1 MPGAKI
7 SLLMAMLRENR
18 IQSIITLLV
27 GLAVVVSVALAVGPL
42 TREQALNALTDH
54 DPGVRRIAAARLGEV
69 GTMADVPELLK
80 ALHDSDARMRK
91 VAADAIEAIWEHSG
105 DSMIDAL
112 YKRGVEQMNNG
123 DASTAIETFSLIISK
138 KPDFAE
144 GWNKRATLYYMTGD
158 YEKSLHDCD
167 EVLKLNPLHFGVLS
181 GYGLIYMQR
190 DQPERALEYFKR
202 ALAIDPNLED
212 VAGHIK
218 ALEQLIAE
226 KRERYI

>member
-1 MPGAKI
+1 MQRVIA
-7 SLLMAMLRENR
+7 LL
-18 IQSIITLLV
+18 I
-27 GLAVVVSVALAVGPL
+27 GLALVASIALAMGPL
-42 TREQALNALTDH
+42 TREQALQALTDH
-54 DPGVRRIAAARLGEV
+54 DPAVRRAAAVRLGAV
-69 GTMADVPELLK
+69 GTMADVPGLIK
-80 ALHDSDARMRK
+80 ALRDSDARMRK
-91 VAADAIEAIWEHSG
+91 VAEDVIETVWERSG
-105 DSMIDAL
+105 DRMIDAL
-112 YKRGVEQMNNG
+112 YKRGVEQINDG
-123 DASTAIETFSLIISK
+123 DTNTAIETFSLIISK

-167 EVLKLNPLHFGVLS
+167 EVLKRNPLHFGVLS

-202 ALAIDPNLED
+202 ALAINPNLED